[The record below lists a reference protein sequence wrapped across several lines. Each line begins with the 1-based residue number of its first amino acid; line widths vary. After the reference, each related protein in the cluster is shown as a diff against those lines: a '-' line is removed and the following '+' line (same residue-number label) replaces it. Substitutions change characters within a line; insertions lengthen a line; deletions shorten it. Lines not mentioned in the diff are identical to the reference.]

1 MPTYMRPS
9 SPRPCPRWTDRPV
22 RPLVADDD
30 YRALGVRGHFLAH
43 RADQEAG
50 DLTMPARPHDEEAG
64 TDIGGRADQS
74 AGRRALHDVGLQHQV
89 GIITGDRLLCLLEDV
104 PGGLEGVEAGR
115 QR

>member
-1 MPTYMRPS
+1 
-9 SPRPCPRWTDRPV
+9 
-22 RPLVADDD
+22 
-30 YRALGVRGHFLAH
+30 
-43 RADQEAG
+43 
-50 DLTMPARPHDEEAG
+50 MPARPHDEEAG